1 MTRVIVDP
9 LTCAKLINVQNPLEL
24 CDDSGHLLGRF
35 IPALDPSRQG
45 VLEPGISDEELDR
58 REREEGGRSLAE
70 ILADLERRA

>member
-9 LTCAKLINVQNPLEL
+9 LTRAKLINVRNPLEL
-24 CDDSGHLLGRF
+24 CDESGHLLGRF
-35 IPALDPSRQG
+35 IPAMHAAEQDL
-45 VLEPGISDEELDR
+45 LESGISEEELDR